1 MRMASGGIKGLS
13 AVIVAWMTWID
24 KTFTPLFWV
33 LLVLVALDL
42 LLAAHKEGQQ
52 FAKIGSMAVSL
63 GVPGYAAAN
72 LANPE
77 LGKYLVAIMCIVY
90 LQIVVPQLLS
100 KLQGITFSK
109 DPKQNAITQE
119 ELAALV
125 AKAMAVEKA
134 KAEAVVKEV
143 APTQPTNAEAV
154 DLNEKR

>member
-1 MRMASGGIKGLS
+1 MAGGGVKGIG
-13 AVIVAWMTWID
+13 AIIVAWMTYLNN
-24 KTFTPLFWV
+24 TFTPLFWV
-33 LLVLVALDL
+33 LLALVAVDL
-42 LLAAHKEGQQ
+42 FLSAHKEGQQ

-90 LQIVVPQLLS
+90 LQIVVPQILS
-100 KLQGITFSK
+100 KMQLLQFSK
-109 DPKQNAITQE
+109 DPKQNAITHE

-134 KAEAVVKEV
+134 KAEAIVKEV
-143 APTQPTNAEAV
+143 QNAPTEAPA
-154 DLNEKR
+154 DHQDGPGTK